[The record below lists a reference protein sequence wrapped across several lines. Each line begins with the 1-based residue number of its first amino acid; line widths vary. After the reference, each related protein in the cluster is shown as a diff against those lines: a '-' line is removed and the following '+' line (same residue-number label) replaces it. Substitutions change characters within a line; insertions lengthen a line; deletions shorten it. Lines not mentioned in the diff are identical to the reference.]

1 MALKKYRPTTPS
13 RRFMV
18 KIDNSDLTPKPREKS
33 LTVPKPSTGGRN
45 NYGRVTTRHRG
56 GGNKRAYRVIDFKRD
71 KHGIPAKVAAIE
83 YDPNRTARI
92 ALLHYADGEKR
103 YILAP
108 VGIRPGDRV
117 MSGEKADIRVGNA
130 LPLKAIPLGTMIHN
144 IELRKGGG
152 GKLVRTA
159 GGSAQL
165 VARDDDYANIRL
177 SSGEV
182 RKVHVECLA
191 TIGQVGN
198 EDHSN
203 ISLGK
208 AGVKRY
214 LGRRPRT
221 RAVAMNPI
229 DHPMGGG
236 EGRSSG
242 GRHPCSPKGIP
253 AKGYRTR
260 RKNKKNTLIVK
271 SRHEGK

>member
-1 MALKKYRPTTPS
+1 MPTKSYKPTTPS

-18 KIDNSDLTPKPREKS
+18 KLDTSNLTKKKPEKS
-33 LTVPKPSTGGRN
+33 LVSPKKSSGGRN
-45 NYGRVTTRHRG
+45 NLGRVTMRHRG
-56 GGNKRAYRVIDFKRD
+56 GGHKRAYREIDFRRE
-71 KHGIPAKVAAIE
+71 KHGIPATVAAIE
-83 YDPNRTARI
+83 YDPNRTANI
-92 ALLHYADGEKR
+92 ALLFYADGEKR

-108 VGIRPGDRV
+108 NGLKVGDRIT
-117 MSGEKADIRVGNA
+117 SGENSEIRVGNTLA
-130 LPLKAIPLGTMIHN
+130 LKDIPLGTMVHN
-144 IELRKGGG
+144 VELRKGQGAQM
-152 GKLVRTA
+152 VRTA
-159 GGSAQL
+159 GAAAQL
-165 VARDDDYANIRL
+165 MARDGNYANLRL
-177 SSGEV
+177 PSGEV
-182 RKVHVECLA
+182 RKVHIDCMA

-198 EDHSN
+198 EEHAN

-208 AGVKRY
+208 AGVNRY

-260 RKNKKNTLIVK
+260 KKKAASTKLIVK
-271 SRHEGK
+271 SRHS

>member
-1 MALKKYRPTTPS
+1 MPVKKYLPTTPS
-13 RRFMV
+13 RRSMV
-18 KIDNSDLTPKPREKS
+18 KLDHSDLTKKPREKS
-33 LTVPKPSTGGRN
+33 LSSPRKSSGGRN
-45 NYGRVTTRHRG
+45 NIGRLTMRHRG
-56 GGNKRAYRVIDFKRD
+56 GGHKRAYRLIDFHREKY
-71 KHGIPAKVAAIE
+71 GVPAVIAAIE

-92 ALLHYADGEKR
+92 ALLHYTDGEKR

-108 VGIRPGDRV
+108 NGLKVGDRI
-117 MSGEKADIRVGNA
+117 MSGEGADIRLGNA
-130 LPLKAIPLGTMIHN
+130 LPLKDIPLGTMVHN
-144 IELRKGGG
+144 IELIKGRGA
-152 GKLVRTA
+152 KMVRTA
-159 GGSAQL
+159 GGAAQI
-165 VARDDDYANIRL
+165 VAREGDYANVRL
-177 SSGEV
+177 PSGEV
-182 RKVHVECLA
+182 RKVRVECLA

-198 EDHSN
+198 EDHAN

-260 RKNKKNTLIVK
+260 RKRRKSNLIVK
-271 SRHEGK
+271 SRHAA

>member
-18 KIDNSDLTPKPREKS
+18 KLDHSDLTKKPREKS
-33 LTVPKPSTGGRN
+33 LSVSLKSSGGRN
-45 NYGRVTTRHRG
+45 NFGRMTVRHRG
-56 GGNKRAYRVIDFKRD
+56 SGNKRAYRLIDFRRD
-71 KHGIPAKVAAIE
+71 KIGIPARVAAIE
-83 YDPNRTARI
+83 YDPNRTANI

-108 VGIRPGDRV
+108 GGLKVGDHV
-117 MSGEKADIRVGNA
+117 MSGPEADISLGNA

-144 IELRKGGG
+144 IELRAGKGGQM
-152 GKLVRTA
+152 VRGA
-159 GGSAQL
+159 GGAAQIQ
-165 VARDDDYANIRL
+165 AREGKYATVRL
-177 SSGEV
+177 PSGEV
-182 RKVHVECLA
+182 RMVHVECMA

-198 EDHSN
+198 EDHAH

-208 AGVKRY
+208 AGVNRY

-221 RAVAMNPI
+221 RGVAMNPI

-236 EGRSSG
+236 EGKSSG
-242 GRHPCSPKGIP
+242 GRHPCSPRGLP

-260 RKNKKNTLIVK
+260 KKSKKSNLIVK
-271 SRHEGK
+271 SRHVK

>member
-18 KIDNSDLTPKPREKS
+18 KLDHSDLTKKPREKS
-33 LTVPKPSTGGRN
+33 LSVSLKSSGGRN
-45 NYGRVTTRHRG
+45 NFGRMTVRHRG
-56 GGNKRAYRVIDFKRD
+56 SGNKRAYRLIDFRRD
-71 KHGIPAKVAAIE
+71 KIGIPARVAAIE
-83 YDPNRTARI
+83 YDPNRTANI

-108 VGIRPGDRV
+108 GGLKVGDQV
-117 MSGEKADIRVGNA
+117 MSGPEADISLGNA

-144 IELRKGGG
+144 IELRAGKGGQM
-152 GKLVRTA
+152 VRGA
-159 GGSAQL
+159 GGAAQIQ
-165 VARDDDYANIRL
+165 AREGKYATVRL
-177 SSGEV
+177 PSGEV
-182 RKVHVECLA
+182 RMVHVECMA

-198 EDHSN
+198 EDHAH

-208 AGVKRY
+208 AGVSRY

-221 RAVAMNPI
+221 RGVAMNPI

-236 EGRSSG
+236 EGKSSG
-242 GRHPCSPKGIP
+242 GRHPCSPRGLP

-260 RKNKKNTLIVK
+260 KKSKKSNLIVK
-271 SRHEGK
+271 SRHVK